1 MILLISG
8 TTHTGKTLLAQQLL
22 EKTGWPYLSM
32 DHLKMGLIRSGMTD
46 LTPQDDDTLTDFLWP
61 ILREI
66 IKTAI
71 ENRQNLILEGCYVP
85 FDWRKEFTAD
95 YLRDIHDLWLVMS
108 PDYIRTHLRDIE
120 AHGCD
125 IEQRL
130 ENHVDSDSLIQ
141 ENRKILAGC
150 RENGCTYYLIDQ
162 AYPLDLADQ
171 VLNQIRKEER

>member
-1 MILLISG
+1 
-8 TTHTGKTLLAQQLL
+8 
-22 EKTGWPYLSM
+22 
-32 DHLKMGLIRSGMTD
+32 MGLIRSGMTD

-108 PDYIRTHLRDIE
+108 SDY
-120 AHGCD
+120 G
-125 IEQRL
+125 RL
-130 ENHVDSDSLIQ
+130 LCA
-141 ENRKILAGC
+141 L
-150 RENGCTYYLIDQ
+150 
-162 AYPLDLADQ
+162 
-171 VLNQIRKEER
+171 